1 MSCLKLAFR
10 PPACYSHRTFKTF
23 PQSLKM
29 SENSEENP
37 EQTPTDAH
45 ERDLSIDAQ
54 ILSNYRGKIP
64 NHVAI
69 IMDGNGRWAQ
79 QRGMMRLKGHHE
91 GAHSVRRIVE
101 ACRYLNVGVLTLY
114 AFSTQNWSRPESEV
128 SGLMKLFGIYIRKER
143 NRLLKNG
150 IRLRVIGDREALSKS
165 LRSSIESLEAASKE
179 NTGMLLQV
187 AVSYGGREEILAA
200 TRKIAEAVRAGELE
214 PDDINEAT
222 FGRHLYTGGGP
233 DPDLVIRTSGEFRIS
248 NFLLW
253 QIAYSEIYVSDV
265 MWPDF
270 DESRLLEA
278 FCAFGDRERRFGKT
292 GEQINQ

>member
-1 MSCLKLAFR
+1 
-10 PPACYSHRTFKTF
+10 
-23 PQSLKM
+23 M

-128 SGLMKLFGIYIRKER
+128 SG
-143 NRLLKNG
+143 
-150 IRLRVIGDREALSKS
+150 
-165 LRSSIESLEAASKE
+165 RSE
-179 NTGMLLQV
+179 
-187 AVSYGGREEILAA
+187 
-200 TRKIAEAVRAGELE
+200 
-214 PDDINEAT
+214 
-222 FGRHLYTGGGP
+222 
-233 DPDLVIRTSGEFRIS
+233 
-248 NFLLW
+248 
-253 QIAYSEIYVSDV
+253 
-265 MWPDF
+265 
-270 DESRLLEA
+270 
-278 FCAFGDRERRFGKT
+278 ERRVGK
-292 GEQINQ
+292 ECRSRWWRHDENVM

>member
-1 MSCLKLAFR
+1 
-10 PPACYSHRTFKTF
+10 
-23 PQSLKM
+23 M

-37 EQTPTDAH
+37 DLTPAEPH
-45 ERDLSIDAQ
+45 ENERDLSIDAQ
-54 ILSNYRGKIP
+54 ILSDYKGIIP

-114 AFSTQNWSRPESEV
+114 AFSTQNWSRPETEV

-150 IRLRVIGDREALSKS
+150 IRLRVIGDREALSKG
-165 LRSSIESLEAASKE
+165 LRSAIESLEAASKD

-214 PDDINEAT
+214 PEEINEAT
-222 FGRHLYTGGGP
+222 FGRHLYTGGEP

-253 QIAYSEIYVSDV
+253 QLAYSELYFLDKL
-265 MWPDF
+265 WPEFTKNDF
-270 DESRLLEA
+270 YNAVID
-278 FCAFGDRERRFGKT
+278 FQKRERRFGMT
-292 GEQINQ
+292 SEQLGK

>member
-1 MSCLKLAFR
+1 MSQNR
-10 PPACYSHRTFKTF
+10 
-23 PQSLKM
+23 QD
-29 SENSEENP
+29 NP
-37 EQTPTDAH
+37 EQTPPKTSDD
-45 ERDLSIDAQ
+45 ERDLSIDAE
-54 ILSNYRGKIP
+54 ILSSYTGKTP
-64 NHVAI
+64 KHVAI

-101 ACRYLNVGVLTLY
+101 ACRYLNIEVLTLY
-114 AFSTQNWSRPESEV
+114 AFSTQNWSRPQSEV

-143 NRLLKNG
+143 QRLLKNG
-150 IRLRVIGDREALSKS
+150 IRLRVIGDREALSKK
-165 LRSSIESLEAASKE
+165 LRESIESLESE
-179 NTGMLLQV
+179 SEDNTGMLLQV

-200 TRKIAEAVRAGELE
+200 TRKIAHAVRAGELE
-214 PDDINEAT
+214 PDEINEAT
-222 FGRHLYTGGGP
+222 FGRHLYTGGEP

-270 DESRLLEA
+270 DESRLIEA
-278 FCAFGDRERRFGKT
+278 FAAFGQRERRFGKT
-292 GEQINQ
+292 GEQIKK